1 MSHKQGLVPFLLVTE
16 PAGSLR
22 KGFRFASNSAV
33 SMSGM
38 TVSYALPTASVIF
51 VCLSV
56 SFALPTFP
64 LLFSTI
70 HFVEYVLPT
79 VVFVVASRTADAMG
93 GVGRGGEIEG
103 AVEMVARSVG
113 QLGPRSRESKH
124 ILKFKA

>member
-1 MSHKQGLVPFLLVTE
+1 
-16 PAGSLR
+16 
-22 KGFRFASNSAV
+22 
-33 SMSGM
+33 M

-93 GVGRGGEIEG
+93 E
-103 AVEMVARSVG
+103 
-113 QLGPRSRESKH
+113 
-124 ILKFKA
+124 